1 MATNAY
7 GDSAISDVGNG
18 AIMVLVPDAPINLQ
32 DDPMTTS
39 DSVIRF
45 TWSDGASDG
54 YQPIIDYRVSYDKST
69 GNWETLAT
77 VTDKF
82 YQTTVALIA
91 GQTYAFKVEARNTVG
106 YSE

>member
-32 DDPMTTS
+32 DDPLTTS

-45 TWSDGASDG
+45 IWSDGVSDG
-54 YQPIIDYRVSYDKST
+54 Y
-69 GNWETLAT
+69 
-77 VTDKF
+77 
-82 YQTTVALIA
+82 
-91 GQTYAFKVEARNTVG
+91 
-106 YSE
+106 